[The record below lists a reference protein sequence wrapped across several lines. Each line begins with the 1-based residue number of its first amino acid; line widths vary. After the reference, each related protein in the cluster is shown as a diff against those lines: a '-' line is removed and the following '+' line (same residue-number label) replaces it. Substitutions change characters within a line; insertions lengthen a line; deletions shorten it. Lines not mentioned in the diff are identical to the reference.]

1 MNQCVSGTLRNNKG
15 REHLMMDTELIFAI
29 IRPVHIREEPAEE
42 IRLLS
47 EYQRQQQ
54 KYLLEDLQAEQLEQK

>member
-1 MNQCVSGTLRNNKG
+1 
-15 REHLMMDTELIFAI
+15 MMDTELIFAI
-29 IRPVHIREEPAEE
+29 IRPVHIREEHAEE